1 MSRIVI
7 SLVIIIGLLVGGL
20 SWRLHEAHNTIDRQ
34 QQTLQ
39 NNKEKIADK
48 NSQLI
53 ALSIL
58 TETNSQAQTELYA
71 TAEKNSALLRERLHT
86 IEALTRENETLRN
99 WAATK
104 LPDDV
109 IRLQQRPT
117 FSRGEDYRQ
126 WLSENHSLP
135 APQISPQ
142 R

>member
-1 MSRIVI
+1 MLKLI
-7 SLVIIIGLLVGGL
+7 SLLCTAALVALVLLSCL
-20 SWRLHEAHNTIDRQ
+20 LHEAHNTIDLQ
-34 QQTLQ
+34 QQSLQ
-39 NNKEKIADK
+39 SNKEKIADK

-53 ALSIL
+53 ALSLL

-71 TAEKNSALLRERLHT
+71 TAEKNSALLRDRLHT
-86 IEALTRENETLRN
+86 IEAITRENETLRN

-117 FSRGEDYRQ
+117 LTGGEDYRQ
-126 WLSENHSLP
+126 WLSDNHPLP
-135 APQISPQ
+135 TPQIRPQ

>member
-1 MSRIVI
+1 MMRVL
-7 SLVIIIGLLVGGL
+7 SLFCAAVLVALLL
-20 SWRLHEAHNTIDRQ
+20 LCWRLHEAHNTIDLQ

-58 TETNSQAQTELYA
+58 TETNSHAQTELYA
-71 TAEKNSALLRERLHT
+71 TAEKNSALLRDRLYT
-86 IEALTRENETLRN
+86 IEVLTRENETLRN

-117 FSRGEDYRQ
+117 FS
-126 WLSENHSLP
+126 
-135 APQISPQ
+135 
-142 R
+142 

>member
-1 MSRIVI
+1 MLKLI
-7 SLVIIIGLLVGGL
+7 SLLCTAALVALLLL
-20 SWRLHEAHNTIDRQ
+20 SWRLHEAHHTIDLQ

-39 NNKEKIADK
+39 DNKEKIADK

-58 TETNSQAQTELYA
+58 TETNSHAQTELYA

-86 IEALTRENETLRN
+86 IEALTRENETMRN

-109 IRLQQRPT
+109 IRLQQRPA
-117 FSRGEDYRQ
+117 FNRGEDYRQ
-126 WLSENHSLP
+126 WLSDNHPLP

>member
-1 MSRIVI
+1 MGRIVI
-7 SLVIIIGLLVGGL
+7 TLVVVIGLLVGGL
-20 SWRLHEAHNTIDRQ
+20 SWRLHEAHNTIDLQ
-34 QQTLQ
+34 QKDLKS
-39 NNKEKIADK
+39 NKEKIADK

-58 TETNSQAQTELYA
+58 TETNSHAQTELYA
-71 TAEKNSALLRERLHT
+71 TAEKNSALLRDRLHT
-86 IEALTRENETLRN
+86 IEVLTRENETLRN

-117 FSRGEDYRQ
+117 FTRGEDYRQ
-126 WLSENHSLP
+126 WLSDNHPLP

>member
-7 SLVIIIGLLVGGL
+7 TSAVVIGLLVGGL
-20 SWRLHEAHNTIDRQ
+20 SWRLREAHNTIDRQ

-39 NNKEKIADK
+39 SNKEKIADK
-48 NSQLI
+48 SSQLI
-53 ALSIL
+53 ALSLLI
-58 TETNSQAQTELYA
+58 ETNSHAQTELYA
-71 TAEKNSALLRERLHT
+71 TAEKNGALLRERLHT

-117 FSRGEDYRQ
+117 FTRGEDYRQ
-126 WLSENHSLP
+126 WLSDNHPLP

>member
-7 SLVIIIGLLVGGL
+7 TLVVIIGLLVGGL
-20 SWRLHEAHNTIDRQ
+20 SWRLYEAHNTIGLQ
-34 QQTLQ
+34 KETLHS
-39 NNKEKIADK
+39 NKEKIADK

-53 ALSIL
+53 ALSLLI
-58 TETNSQAQTELYA
+58 ETNSQALA
-71 TAEKNSALLRERLHT
+71 TLTANAEKNSALLRERLHT

-126 WLSENHSLP
+126 WLSDNHPLP

>member
-1 MSRIVI
+1 MLKLI
-7 SLVIIIGLLVGGL
+7 SLLCTAALVALLFI
-20 SWRLHEAHNTIDRQ
+20 SWRLHEAHHIIGLQ
-34 QQTLQ
+34 QQDLKS
-39 NNKEKIADK
+39 NKEKIADK

-58 TETNSQAQTELYA
+58 TETNSQALAALTA
-71 TAEKNSALLRERLHT
+71 NAEKNGVLLRERLHT

-117 FSRGEDYRQ
+117 FTRGEDYRQ
-126 WLSENHSLP
+126 WLSDNHPLP
-135 APQISPQ
+135 AP
-142 R
+142 

>member
-1 MSRIVI
+1 MGRIVMIFAVII
-7 SLVIIIGLLVGGL
+7 SLLIGGL
-20 SWRLHEAHNTIDRQ
+20 VWRLHEAHNTIELQ
-34 QQTLQ
+34 QQTLLS
-39 NNKEKIADK
+39 NKEKIADK

-71 TAEKNSALLRERLHT
+71 TAEKNGALLRERLHN

-99 WAATK
+99 WAATQ

-109 IRLQQRPT
+109 VRLQQRPAFT
-117 FSRGEDYRQ
+117 RGEDYRQ
-126 WLSENHSLP
+126 WLSDNHSLP
-135 APQISPQ
+135 A

>member
-7 SLVIIIGLLVGGL
+7 TLVVVIGLLVGGL
-20 SWRLHEAHNTIDRQ
+20 SWRLHEAHHTIDLQ
-34 QQTLQ
+34 QQDLQ

-58 TETNSQAQTELYA
+58 TETNSHAQTELYA
-71 TAEKNSALLRERLHT
+71 TAEKNSSLLRERLHT
-86 IEALTRENETLRN
+86 IEVLTRENETLRN

-109 IRLQQRPT
+109 IRLQQRPA

-126 WLSENHSLP
+126 WLSDNHPLP
-135 APQISPQ
+135 ASQISPQ

>member
-1 MSRIVI
+1 MLKLI
-7 SLVIIIGLLVGGL
+7 SLLCTAALVALLLL
-20 SWRLHEAHNTIDRQ
+20 SWRLHEAYHTIDLQ
-34 QQTLQ
+34 QQDLKS
-39 NNKEKIADK
+39 NKEKIADK

-58 TETNSQAQTELYA
+58 TETNSHAQTELYA

-86 IEALTRENETLRN
+86 IEALTRENDTLRN

-117 FSRGEDYRQ
+117 FTRGEDYRQ
-126 WLSENHSLP
+126 WLSDNHPLP
-135 APQISPQ
+135 ASQIRPQ